1 MRTQDYRGS
10 TTWQKALLALP
21 VLVAVVGTALVNV
34 HQTDAQHASPP
45 ITRITMNTFV
55 IIFRQEKTLS
65 KDQFQERAEATRPW
79 AKRLN
84 DAGHNLSPRFLAPQS
99 HWSASD
105 ERTSTKAPGEAAP
118 ITALLFLE
126 AENFDKA
133 VEIARSHPAVEY
145 GATVEVRPWAATAP
159 PPQP

>member
-1 MRTQDYRGS
+1 MRTQHYCGS
-10 TTWQKALLALP
+10 TTWQKVSLVLAGL
-21 VLVAVVGTALVNV
+21 VVVAVPALVNV
-34 HQTDAQHASPP
+34 HQTDAQQASPP
-45 ITRITMNTFV
+45 ITKITMNTFV
-55 IIFRQEKTLS
+55 IIFRQEKPLS

-105 ERTSTKAPGEAAP
+105 ERNGTKAPGEVAP